1 MYMFINKKIPINQFG
16 QFEKPR
22 ILVMIYGIKLNN
34 LGECLKGKGNDGSH
48 ESVTYS
54 WTSISTHFKY

>member
-54 WTSISTHFKY
+54 